1 MKNRPGINIEAYG
14 RTGFSLCF
22 VSNRCNRFVIC
33 VIRSVIFFLT
43 KLFSMLNFSLA
54 NSWKGLRMPVED
66 RLIFLISKVFQK
78 LIINLQKA
86 FSESGIEVT
95 PIQVML
101 LFFLQKNDGSSL
113 TQISQGLM
121 LENPTVTG
129 LVDRLEKSGYVKR
142 SDHPEDRRVYLVN
155 LTEKGNRVA
164 SKALPIVKRLNEE
177 IKKGYSK
184 EEIEG
189 FKKVLVGAFNK
200 F

>member
-1 MKNRPGINIEAYG
+1 MAI
-14 RTGFSLCF
+14 
-22 VSNRCNRFVIC
+22 
-33 VIRSVIFFLT
+33 
-43 KLFSMLNFSLA
+43 
-54 NSWKGLRMPVED
+54 ED
-66 RLIFLISKVFQK
+66 RFIFLISKVCQK
-78 LIINLQKA
+78 LIINLQKS

-129 LVDRLEKSGYVKR
+129 LIDRLEKLGYVKR
-142 SDHPEDRRVYLVN
+142 SDHPNDRRVYLVH
-155 LTEKGNRVA
+155 LTEKGKKVA
-164 SKALPIVKRLNEE
+164 NKALPIVKRLNEQ
-177 IKKGYSK
+177 IKEGYSK

-200 F
+200 FP

>member
-1 MKNRPGINIEAYG
+1 MAI
-14 RTGFSLCF
+14 
-22 VSNRCNRFVIC
+22 
-33 VIRSVIFFLT
+33 
-43 KLFSMLNFSLA
+43 
-54 NSWKGLRMPVED
+54 ED
-66 RLIFLISKVFQK
+66 RFIFLISKVCQK
-78 LIINLQKA
+78 LIINLQKS

-129 LVDRLEKSGYVKR
+129 LIDRLEKLGYVKR
-142 SDHPEDRRVYLVN
+142 SDHPNDRRVYLVHI
-155 LTEKGNRVA
+155 TEKGNKVA
-164 SKALPIVKRLNEE
+164 NKALPIIKKLNEE

-184 EEIEG
+184 EEIED
-189 FKKVLVGAFNK
+189 FKKVLMGAFNK

>member
-1 MKNRPGINIEAYG
+1 MAI
-14 RTGFSLCF
+14 
-22 VSNRCNRFVIC
+22 
-33 VIRSVIFFLT
+33 
-43 KLFSMLNFSLA
+43 
-54 NSWKGLRMPVED
+54 ED
-66 RLIFLISKVFQK
+66 RFIFLISKVCQK
-78 LIINLQKA
+78 LIINLQNA
-86 FSESGIEVT
+86 FSEGGVEVT

-129 LVDRLEKSGYVKR
+129 LIDRLEKSGYVKR
-142 SDHPEDRRVYLVN
+142 SDHPDDRRVYLIY
-155 LTEKGNRVA
+155 LTEKGNKVA
-164 SKALPIVKRLNEE
+164 NKALPIIKKLNEE

-200 F
+200 FP